1 MREIGGK
8 RLIQEIKQAI
18 MRVKKEEAKMES
30 LNALIKSWVSQGLVD
45 KVFTALITL
54 VVGILVIKAVMRL
67 LTRALEKS
75 KLEKAAYS
83 LILSLARVGLY
94 LLLGLSLAT
103 SLGIDVTGVVA
114 LASVLTLAVS
124 LALQN
129 MLTNV
134 LGGFT
139 LLTTHPFHSGD
150 YVDIGG
156 QSGTVTQIDM
166 SYTRLV
172 TVDNKVVCI
181 PNSTVLA
188 SEVVNYSANDTR
200 RAEIQVSAGYDA
212 PTQKVIDALV
222 LAATVDNALL
232 EPAPFAAVVSYVDY
246 AINYTLLFCANTE
259 DYWDVYFK
267 VNQRI
272 KDIFD
277 EQGIPMTYPHLNVH
291 FDKEFLESRKN
302 G

>member
-1 MREIGGK
+1 
-8 RLIQEIKQAI
+8 
-18 MRVKKEEAKMES
+18 MES
-30 LNALIKSWVSQGLVD
+30 LNTLVKKWLAEGLVD
-45 KVFTALITL
+45 KLFMAVITL
-54 VVGILVIKAVMRL
+54 VVGILVIKAVIRL

-83 LILSLARVGLY
+83 LILSLAKVGLY
-94 LLLGLSLAT
+94 LMLGLSLAT
-103 SLGIDVTGVVA
+103 SIGINVTGVVA

-129 MLTNV
+129 ILTNV

-172 TVDNKVVCI
+172 TPDNKVICI

-200 RAEIQVSAGYDA
+200 RAEIKVSAGYDA

-232 EPAPFAAVVSYVDY
+232 EPAPFAAVESYGDN
-246 AINYTLLFCANTE
+246 AINYLLRFWTKTE
-259 DYWDVYFK
+259 DFWDVYFA

-272 KDIFD
+272 KNIFD

-291 FDKEFLESRKN
+291 FDPEFLEHRKQ

>member
-1 MREIGGK
+1 
-8 RLIQEIKQAI
+8 
-18 MRVKKEEAKMES
+18 MES
-30 LNALIKSWVSQGLVD
+30 LNTLVKKWLAEGLVD
-45 KVFTALITL
+45 KLFMAVITL
-54 VVGILVIKAVMRL
+54 VVGILVIKAVIRL

-83 LILSLARVGLY
+83 LILSLTKVGLY
-94 LLLGLSLAT
+94 LMLGLSLAT
-103 SLGIDVTGVVA
+103 SIGINVTGVVA

-129 MLTNV
+129 ILTNV

-172 TVDNKVVCI
+172 TPDNKVICI

-200 RAEIQVSAGYDA
+200 RAEIKVSAGYDA
-212 PTQKVIDALV
+212 PTQKVIDALA

-232 EPAPFAAVVSYVDY
+232 EPAPFAAVDSYGDN
-246 AINYTLLFCANTE
+246 AINYVLRFWTKTE
-259 DYWDVYFK
+259 DYWDVYYK
-267 VNQRI
+267 VNQRV
-272 KDIFD
+272 KSIFD

-291 FDKEFLESRKN
+291 FDKEYLERRKD
-302 G
+302 

>member
-1 MREIGGK
+1 
-8 RLIQEIKQAI
+8 
-18 MRVKKEEAKMES
+18 MES

-54 VVGILVIKAVMRL
+54 VVGILAIKAVMRL

-83 LILSLARVGLY
+83 LILSLVKVGLY

-103 SLGIDVTGVVA
+103 SFGIDVTGVVA

-134 LGGFT
+134 LGGFA

-232 EPAPFAAVVSYVDY
+232 EPAPFASVVS
-246 AINYTLLFCANTE
+246 
-259 DYWDVYFK
+259 
-267 VNQRI
+267 
-272 KDIFD
+272 
-277 EQGIPMTYPHLNVH
+277 
-291 FDKEFLESRKN
+291 
-302 G
+302 

>member
-1 MREIGGK
+1 
-8 RLIQEIKQAI
+8 
-18 MRVKKEEAKMES
+18 MES
-30 LNALIKSWVSQGLVD
+30 LNALIKSWVAQGLVD
-45 KVFTALITL
+45 KIFTAVITL

-83 LILSLARVGLY
+83 LILSLAKVGLY

-103 SLGIDVTGVVA
+103 SFGIDVTGVVA

-172 TVDNKVVCI
+172 TVDRKSVV
-181 PNSTVLA
+181 
-188 SEVVNYSANDTR
+188 
-200 RAEIQVSAGYDA
+200 
-212 PTQKVIDALV
+212 
-222 LAATVDNALL
+222 
-232 EPAPFAAVVSYVDY
+232 
-246 AINYTLLFCANTE
+246 
-259 DYWDVYFK
+259 
-267 VNQRI
+267 
-272 KDIFD
+272 
-277 EQGIPMTYPHLNVH
+277 
-291 FDKEFLESRKN
+291 
-302 G
+302 

>member
-1 MREIGGK
+1 
-8 RLIQEIKQAI
+8 
-18 MRVKKEEAKMES
+18 MES

-45 KVFTALITL
+45 KIFTALITL

-83 LILSLARVGLY
+83 LILSLAKVGLY

-103 SLGIDVTGVVA
+103 SFGIDVTGVVA

-134 LGGFT
+134 LGGFA

-200 RAEIQVSAGYDA
+200 RRKFRFLRA
-212 PTQKVIDALV
+212 
-222 LAATVDNALL
+222 
-232 EPAPFAAVVSYVDY
+232 
-246 AINYTLLFCANTE
+246 
-259 DYWDVYFK
+259 
-267 VNQRI
+267 
-272 KDIFD
+272 
-277 EQGIPMTYPHLNVH
+277 MTPPPRRSSMLW
-291 FDKEFLESRKN
+291 FWRRLWTMPSWSPLPLRQW
-302 G
+302 

>member
-1 MREIGGK
+1 
-8 RLIQEIKQAI
+8 
-18 MRVKKEEAKMES
+18 MES
-30 LNALIKSWVSQGLVD
+30 FGSLVKNWLAGGLVD
-45 KVFTALITL
+45 KVFTAVITL
-54 VVGILVIKAVMRL
+54 VVGVLAIKAVMRL

-75 KLEKAAYS
+75 RLEKAAYS

-103 SLGIDVTGVVA
+103 SFGIDVTGVVA

-172 TVDNKVVCI
+172 TPDNKVVCI

-200 RAEIQVSAGYDA
+200 RAEIKVSAGYDA
-212 PTQKVIDALV
+212 PTQKVIDALA

-232 EPAPFAAVVSYVDY
+232 EPAPFAAVDSYGDN
-246 AINYTLLFCANTE
+246 AINYTLRFWAKTE
-259 DYWDVYFK
+259 DYWDVYYK
-267 VNQRI
+267 VNQRV

-277 EQGIPMTYPHLNVH
+277 EQGITMTYPHLNVH
-291 FDKEFLESRKN
+291 FDKEYLEN
-302 G
+302 GKKI

>member
-1 MREIGGK
+1 M
-8 RLIQEIKQAI
+8 
-18 MRVKKEEAKMES
+18 
-30 LNALIKSWVSQGLVD
+30 
-45 KVFTALITL
+45 
-54 VVGILVIKAVMRL
+54 
-67 LTRALEKS
+67 
-75 KLEKAAYS
+75 
-83 LILSLARVGLY
+83 SLARVGLY

-103 SLGIDVTGVVA
+103 SFGIDVTGVVA

-134 LGGFT
+134 LGGFA

-172 TVDNKVVCI
+172 TVDNKVVCS

-232 EPAPFAAVVSYVDY
+232 EPAPFAALVSYGDN
-246 AINYTLLFCANTE
+246 AINYTLRFWAKTE

-267 VNQRI
+267 VNQRV

-291 FDKEFLESRKN
+291 FDKEFLESRKH
-302 G
+302 

>member
-1 MREIGGK
+1 
-8 RLIQEIKQAI
+8 

-54 VVGILVIKAVMRL
+54 VVGILVIKAIMRL

-75 KLEKAAYS
+75 KLEKAAYT
-83 LILSLARVGLY
+83 LILSLAKVGLY

-103 SLGIDVTGVVA
+103 SFGIDVTGVVA

-134 LGGFT
+134 LGGFA

-222 LAATVDNALL
+222 LAGTMDNVLL
-232 EPAPFAAVVSYVDY
+232 TPAPSACVSSYGDS
-246 AINYTLLFCANTE
+246 AIAYTLRVWVKTE
-259 DYWDVYFK
+259 DYWDVYFALT
-267 VNQRI
+267 QRV
-272 KDIFD
+272 KDVFD
-277 EQGIPMTYPHLNVH
+277 EQGITMTYPHLNVH
-291 FDKEFLESRKN
+291 LDK
-302 G
+302 

>member
-1 MREIGGK
+1 
-8 RLIQEIKQAI
+8 
-18 MRVKKEEAKMES
+18 MES
-30 LNALIKSWVSQGLVD
+30 LNALIKSWVAQGLVD
-45 KVFTALITL
+45 KIFTAVITL

-83 LILSLARVGLY
+83 LILSLAKVGLY

-103 SLGIDVTGVVA
+103 SFGIDVTGVVA

-200 RAEIQVSAGYDA
+200 RAEIKVSAGYDA

-232 EPAPFAAVVSYVDY
+232 EPAPFAAVDSYGDN
-246 AINYTLLFCANTE
+246 AINYTLRFWAKTE
-259 DYWDVYFK
+259 DFWDVYYK
-267 VNQRI
+267 VNQRV

-291 FDKEFLESRKN
+291 FDKEFLEKH
-302 G
+302 

>member
-1 MREIGGK
+1 
-8 RLIQEIKQAI
+8 
-18 MRVKKEEAKMES
+18 MES
-30 LNALIKSWVSQGLVD
+30 LNALIKSWIAQGLVD
-45 KVFTALITL
+45 KIFTALITL
-54 VVGILVIKAVMRL
+54 VAGILVIKAVMRL
-67 LTRALEKS
+67 LTGALEKS

-83 LILSLARVGLY
+83 LILSLAKVGLY

-103 SLGIDVTGVVA
+103 SFGIDVTGVVA

-232 EPAPFAAVVSYVDY
+232 EPAPFAAVDSYGDN
-246 AINYTLLFCANTE
+246 AINYILRFWTKTE

-272 KDIFD
+272 KDVFD

-291 FDKEFLESRKN
+291 FDKEFVESRKH
-302 G
+302 

>member
-1 MREIGGK
+1 MFQTIRTWLAMLGTFLASKLLPAVII
-8 RLIQEIKQAI
+8 LA
-18 MRVKKEEAKMES
+18 
-30 LNALIKSWVSQGLVD
+30 
-45 KVFTALITL
+45 
-54 VVGILVIKAVMRL
+54 VGILAIRVLMNIT
-67 LTRALEKS
+67 TRALEKS

-156 QSGTVTQIDM
+156 QSGTVEEISMT
-166 SYTRLV
+166 YTRLA
-172 TVDNKVVCI
+172 TPDNKIVSI
-181 PNSTVLA
+181 PNNTVIA
-188 SEVVNYSANDTR
+188 SQITNYSVAGKR
-200 RAEIQVSAGYDA
+200 RVDISISAAYSMA
-212 PTQKVIDALV
+212 TQDVVDALIQAGTVEKV
-222 LAATVDNALL
+222 LPD
-232 EPAPFAAVVSYVDY
+232 PAPFAAVTGYGEST
-246 AINYTLLFCANTE
+246 IQYTLRVWVKSE
-259 DYWDVYFK
+259 DYWDVFFRI
-267 VNQRI
+267 NQRI
-272 KDIFD
+272 QRIFA
-277 EQGIPMTYPHLNVH
+277 ENRIEMSYPHLNVH
-291 FDKEFLESRKN
+291 LDR
-302 G
+302 

>member
-1 MREIGGK
+1 
-8 RLIQEIKQAI
+8 
-18 MRVKKEEAKMES
+18 MES

-150 YVDIGG
+150 
-156 QSGTVTQIDM
+156 
-166 SYTRLV
+166 
-172 TVDNKVVCI
+172 
-181 PNSTVLA
+181 
-188 SEVVNYSANDTR
+188 
-200 RAEIQVSAGYDA
+200 
-212 PTQKVIDALV
+212 
-222 LAATVDNALL
+222 
-232 EPAPFAAVVSYVDY
+232 
-246 AINYTLLFCANTE
+246 
-259 DYWDVYFK
+259 
-267 VNQRI
+267 
-272 KDIFD
+272 
-277 EQGIPMTYPHLNVH
+277 
-291 FDKEFLESRKN
+291 
-302 G
+302 

>member
-1 MREIGGK
+1 
-8 RLIQEIKQAI
+8 
-18 MRVKKEEAKMES
+18 MES
-30 LNALIKSWVSQGLVD
+30 LNALIKSWVAQGLVD
-45 KVFTALITL
+45 KVFTAIITL

-83 LILSLARVGLY
+83 LILSLAKVGLY
-94 LLLGLSLAT
+94 LLLGLSLVT
-103 SLGIDVTGVVA
+103 SFGIDVTGVVA

-200 RAEIQVSAGYDA
+200 RAEIKVSAGYDA

-232 EPAPFAAVVSYVDY
+232 EPAPFAAVDSYGDN
-246 AINYTLLFCANTE
+246 AINYTLRFWAKTE
-259 DYWDVYFK
+259 DFWDVYYK
-267 VNQRI
+267 VNQRV

>member
-1 MREIGGK
+1 MEALK
-8 RLIQEIKQAI
+8 TL
-18 MRVKKEEAKMES
+18 VK
-30 LNALIKSWVSQGLVD
+30 NWVAAGLVD
-45 KVFTALITL
+45 KLFTAVITL
-54 VVGILVIKAVMRL
+54 VAGILVIKAVMRL
-67 LTRALEKS
+67 LTRALERS

-83 LILSLARVGLY
+83 LILSLAKVGLY

-103 SLGIDVTGVVA
+103 SFGIDVTGVVA
-114 LASVLTLAVS
+114 MASVLTLAVS

-129 MLTNV
+129 MLTNI

-150 YVDIGG
+150 YVDIGD

-172 TVDNKVVCI
+172 TPDNKVVCI

-188 SEVVNYSANDTR
+188 SEVVNYSANDSR
-200 RAEIQVSAGYDA
+200 RAQIQVSAGYDA

-232 EPAPFAAVVSYVDY
+232 EPAPFAAVESYGDN
-246 AINYTLLFCANTE
+246 AINYILRFWTKTE
-259 DYWDVYFK
+259 DFWDVYFA

-272 KDIFD
+272 KTIFD

-291 FDKEFLESRKN
+291 FDQAYLDSRKN
-302 G
+302 

>member
-1 MREIGGK
+1 
-8 RLIQEIKQAI
+8 
-18 MRVKKEEAKMES
+18 MES
-30 LNALIKSWVSQGLVD
+30 LNILVKKWLAEGLVD
-45 KVFTALITL
+45 KLLTAVITL
-54 VVGILVIKAVMRL
+54 VVGLLIIKAVMRL

-83 LILSLARVGLY
+83 LILSLAKVGLY
-94 LLLGLSLAT
+94 LMLGLSLAT
-103 SLGIDVTGVVA
+103 SIGINVTGVVA

-129 MLTNV
+129 ILTNV

-172 TVDNKVVCI
+172 TPDNKVICI

-200 RAEIQVSAGYDA
+200 RAEIKVSAGYDA
-212 PTQKVIDALV
+212 PTQKVIDALA

-232 EPAPFAAVVSYVDY
+232 EPAPFAAVDSYGDN
-246 AINYTLLFCANTE
+246 AINYVLRFWTKTE
-259 DYWDVYFK
+259 DYWDVYYK
-267 VNQRI
+267 VNQRV
-272 KDIFD
+272 KNIFD

-291 FDKEFLESRKN
+291 FDKEYLERRKV
-302 G
+302 

>member
-1 MREIGGK
+1 MTSRRLGRQTVALLRPPSVVSYANVGGK
-8 RLIQEIKQAI
+8 FEANGPLAGHFDLLCTDSFFGKDTWEQAESAMQQEA
-18 MRVKKEEAKMES
+18 
-30 LNALIKSWVSQGLVD
+30 
-45 KVFTALITL
+45 
-54 VVGILVIKAVMRL
+54 

-212 PTQKVIDALV
+212 PTQKVIDALA

-232 EPAPFAAVVSYVDY
+232 EPAPFAAVVSYGDN
-246 AINYTLLFCANTE
+246 AINYTLRFWAKTE

-267 VNQRI
+267 VNQRV